1 MGLLQRSKIK
11 KMKNFFIPISGNHL
25 LLLFMGLILMSACG
39 SSSES
44 SGSDGS
50 KESQN
55 IAEKNISI
63 LHTNDM
69 HGTYMPFG
77 TTNENATAQTGDS
90 GRDTLIT
97 FSREASIGGF
107 AYLAAAVKKIRSKK
121 GNDNTLLLDGGDTFG
136 DDQLGNITKGEAM
149 IRLMNQLGYELMA
162 LGNHDFD
169 YGLER
174 TRELENLATF
184 PMRAANIVDLKTGK
198 PIFGEAYKIFI
209 KNGIRIGVLPLGY
222 RNTPKTGNPDNVKDL
237 EFQVGQ
243 EIAKKYI
250 PEMKKE
256 ADIIIVLS
264 HEGKT
269 VDYKMAEEV
278 QGIDL
283 IIGAHSHDF
292 IAPAKK
298 IGSTYVVQAMSDDA
312 VLGET
317 ILMLSGKKL
326 VDVKVNHH
334 WLWNDEIQPDPE
346 TQQRVNDLREP
357 HLSRLTDPVV
367 VSNAVIGRQ
376 YKSES
381 PFDKLVG
388 NLLLEGYDGEIAF
401 MPGVG
406 YGISLL
412 PGPVSSEQV
421 YKLIPHSSKIVT
433 LKMSG
438 EQLRNTLEQT
448 AANLKPKNPL
458 EAVGGLLQSSGIQ
471 YEMDLQKEER
481 QRVNN
486 IRISGQELQPS
497 RLYKVVTHSGML
509 TGLHNYKEIG
519 NGQDIH
525 KTDTGL
531 TEYIIEKLKEKKQ
544 ISMPSNMGEVTIKKA
559 Q

>member
-1 MGLLQRSKIK
+1 
-11 KMKNFFIPISGNHL
+11 
-25 LLLFMGLILMSACG
+25 MGLILMNGCG
-39 SSSES
+39 SSAKST
-44 SGSDGS
+44 GSDGS
-50 KESQN
+50 GDSLKG
-55 IAEKNISI
+55 AENSISI

-69 HGTYMPFG
+69 HGTYMPFR
-77 TTNENATAQTGDS
+77 TTNENSTAQTGDS

-97 FSREASIGGF
+97 FNREGSIGGF
-107 AYLAAAVKKIRSKK
+107 AYLAATVKKIRSEK
-121 GNDNTLLLDGGDTFG
+121 GNDNILLMDGGDTFG

-149 IRLMNQLGYELMA
+149 IRLMNHLGYELMA

-174 TRELENLATF
+174 TRELEALATF
-184 PMRAANIVDLKTGK
+184 PMRAANIVDTKTGK
-198 PIFGEAYKIFI
+198 PIFGDPYKIFV

-222 RNTPKTGNPDNVKDL
+222 RNTPKTGNPDNVKSL
-237 EFQVGQ
+237 QFHVGQ
-243 EIAKKYI
+243 EIAEKYI

-283 IIGAHSHDF
+283 IIGAHSHDI

-298 IGSTYVVQAMSDDA
+298 IGSTYVVQAMSDEA
-312 VLGET
+312 VLGEST
-317 ILMLSGKKL
+317 LILSGKKL
-326 VDVKVNHH
+326 MDVKVNHH
-334 WLWNDEIQPDPE
+334 WLWNDEIQPDPK
-346 TQQRVNDLREP
+346 TQQLVNDLREP
-357 HLSRLTDPVV
+357 HLSKLTEQVA

-388 NLLLEGYDGEIAF
+388 NLLREGFDGEIAF

-421 YKLIPHSSKIVT
+421 YKLIPHASKIVT

-438 EQLRNTLEQT
+438 DQLKSTLEQT
-448 AANLKPKNPL
+448 AMNLKPKNPMD
-458 EAVGGLLQSSGIQ
+458 AVGGLLQSSGIK
-471 YEMDLQKEER
+471 YEMDLGKEER
-481 QRVNN
+481 QRISN
-486 IRISGQELQPS
+486 IRIGNQELEPS
-497 RLYKVVTHSGML
+497 KLYTVVTHSGML

-519 NGQDIH
+519 KGQDIR
-525 KTDTGL
+525 KSEKGL
-531 TEYIIEKLKEKKQ
+531 TEFIIENLKDKKEVE
-544 ISMPSNMGEVTIKKA
+544 MPSNMGEITIRKA
-559 Q
+559 TK